1 LNKADIELEAMAV
14 TLEATGR
21 YRVLRRLEPR
31 RFIEHPNGSETRLGL
46 SLDVET
52 TGLDPINDEVIEL
65 AMVPF
70 TYGVDGRV
78 FEVRE
83 AFQKMRQPKKAVP
96 PEITALTGIT
106 NEMIAGQSIDPVEVA
121 EFVSG
126 AVLVQA

>member
-1 LNKADIELEAMAV
+1 MAV

>member
-1 LNKADIELEAMAV
+1 MNKADIELEAMAA

-46 SLDVET
+46 FLDVET

>member
-1 LNKADIELEAMAV
+1 MNKADIELEAMAA

-31 RFIEHPNGSETRLGL
+31 RFIEHPNGSESRLGL

>member
-1 LNKADIELEAMAV
+1 MNKADIELEAMAV